1 MSNIPGLD
9 SSRNKTVGK
18 DKLVVKK
25 GNVQYTPLTVNAILK
40 DQTGVG
46 YRQKNRIK
54 TKSGDLSSMGL
65 TNSSIK
71 QRPVIMA
78 GINSNAVSK
87 FLE

>member
-9 SSRNKTVGK
+9 SLRNKTVGK
-18 DKLVVKK
+18 DKLVLKK

-46 YRQKNRIK
+46 HRQKNRIK
-54 TKSGDLSSMGL
+54 TKSGDLSSMCQS
-65 TNSSIK
+65 NSSIK

-78 GINSNAVSK
+78 GIHSNAVSK